1 MTTTL
6 FTRQRLQTKA
16 CSRLTA
22 LLKNQEELLR
32 QPEGSMATNS
42 KILIQQF
49 QKAKIAIADG
59 INGVEQALE
68 KYTSEADSL
77 SVETPSFNDI
87 MKKVVV
93 NSETAQDL
101 LDNANKKLGEFLEK
115 EYEVKNAEIQRAK
128 TKANEAPQLALP
140 PVPIPK
146 FDGKIWEW
154 ETFWG
159 AFNHSVHSRNMD
171 DLHKMNYLLDA
182 LQGEVRNSVKQY
194 EISRTTY
201 PAVISYL
208 QEKYGDKQ
216 ALLDQIL
223 RRLQSAKA
231 RSSRLE
237 DQESLCEILIAL
249 VSQLEPKGEHIDN
262 IFLQKQFLGK
272 FSVEVQHQILRE
284 EQHRSPNTTW
294 GSKDIL
300 AIAKAYIHAEKK
312 IIHHIEKLEHH
323 QTTRT
328 EAIGRMPTSVKTKG
342 PSAPPHSRSSR
353 QAPSKRPPNQHDTRP
368 KSLRNPPATKTNC
381 VISNQEDRE
390 ETVADTVLHVGS
402 DKHQPDSLILV
413 GQALVFNPQTQNLET
428 VYVMLDSGA
437 DRSFVSIDLARRLR
451 LPEKES
457 TVLKLNTFGS
467 ATPVTKNCST
477 TEIKLWDREGIPHSY
492 FVTTVDV
499 LTEPISRNTLS
510 PEDKGFLYG
519 NDIVLSIS
527 PTTSK
532 IRADL
537 LLECAD
543 LFTLLKK
550 DVGQQR
556 TLPSGLKVLP
566 SKLGY
571 LVIGKRQPEKQD
583 VHALFS
589 QKANHENATTSVPS
603 VASKTLT
610 EERIAKQ
617 SSSTSEKSNVDTQE
631 ATAQEENDAFEDNAL
646 TIRSSSEESSDEE
659 ITRIL
664 ETILAKLQK
673 DANLM
678 KQYHE
683 VFMNQLELGIIEEV
697 NTNSRSPKYI
707 HYLAHEAIIT
717 PHKETTKIRVVFDAS
732 AHIKDSPSLNEV
744 LYQGPVLLP
753 MLFDMLLRFRTG
765 RIALISDVEKA
776 FLQVR
781 LHHEDKDATRC
792 LWVRDPSKPLSD
804 HNLVTYRIT
813 RVTFGLNCSPFL
825 LAGTIRH
832 HMRNHEDHQFAE
844 LLIENTY
851 VDNVI
856 FTAIF
861 SDASTQAMATCAY
874 LVQEGRSQLLIGKCK
889 LPHVKNKPTVPKM
902 EFHALG
908 PWYTPVV
915 RRGGRCAIVTRR
927 SEWRSAWQLSAA
939 TPPVCDRQRRPATG
953 LCYRPVIDH
962 RRPATARDGR
972 RRPATG
978 MDH

>member
-1 MTTTL
+1 MTPED
-6 FTRQRLQTKA
+6 RRLIGPERGFLPHYLSQGHSIVMESEGQIVGGYLLQLIERPNSAYESGPDPDLPPSVYTIECIAHKLTDNTKA

-22 LLKNQEELLR
+22 LLKNQEEHLR

-249 VSQLEPKGEHIDN
+249 VSQLELKGEHIDN

-353 QAPSKRPPNQHDTRP
+353 QVPSKRPPNQHDTRP
-368 KSLRNPPATKTNC
+368 KSLRKPPATKTNC

-659 ITRIL
+659 ITRIKDTSAGIYVNNRKKEIHHISKNL
-664 ETILAKLQK
+664 RVSIKFGYVNTSTDPADCGTRGLVKDELTQHYWWSGPEFISKPQEEWQK
-673 DANLM
+673 DCKVFTLQEEHENCFLTAIRTSHTQSELVDWKRQKSLSACQNSMAYVLRFVKGIVSKSKANLR
-678 KQYHE
+678 KRVE
-683 VFMNQLELGIIEEV
+683 
-697 NTNSRSPKYI
+697 R
-707 HYLAHEAIIT
+707 AIPEILQMT
-717 PHKETTKIRVVFDAS
+717 
-732 AHIKDSPSLNEV
+732 SLPYVTATERE
-744 LYQGPVLLP
+744 
-753 MLFDMLLRFRTG
+753 M
-765 RIALISDVEKA
+765 AL
-776 FLQVR
+776 
-781 LHHEDKDATRC
+781 
-792 LWVRDPSKPLSD
+792 
-804 HNLVTYRIT
+804 
-813 RVTFGLNCSPFL
+813 
-825 LAGTIRH
+825 
-832 HMRNHEDHQFAE
+832 
-844 LLIENTY
+844 
-851 VDNVI
+851 NVI
-856 FTAIF
+856 I
-861 SDASTQAMATCAY
+861 
-874 LVQEGRSQLLIGKCK
+874 
-889 LPHVKNKPTVPKM
+889 KN
-902 EFHALG
+902 H
-908 PWYTPVV
+908 
-915 RRGGRCAIVTRR
+915 
-927 SEWRSAWQLSAA
+927 
-939 TPPVCDRQRRPATG
+939 
-953 LCYRPVIDH
+953 
-962 RRPATARDGR
+962 
-972 RRPATG
+972 
-978 MDH
+978 